1 MKLVI
6 DLEDPDSFGAEVC
19 RVMEARG
26 MVMVAPKRV
35 EPWSVREL
43 AEKAGVSDSTIAR
56 LVEAGV
62 LERVKHVG
70 RCLITAK
77 SVERW
82 FEGKESF

>member
-1 MKLVI
+1 MVI
-6 DLEDPDSFGAEVC
+6 DLEDPDSFVAEVC

-35 EPWSVREL
+35 DPWSLREL
-43 AEKAGVSDSTIAR
+43 EETIGVSDSTIAR

-70 RCLITAK
+70 RVLITAK